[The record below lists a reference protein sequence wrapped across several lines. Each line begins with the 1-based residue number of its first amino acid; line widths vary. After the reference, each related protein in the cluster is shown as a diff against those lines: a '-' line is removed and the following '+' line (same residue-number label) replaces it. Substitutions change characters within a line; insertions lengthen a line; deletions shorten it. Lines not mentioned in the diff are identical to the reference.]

1 MVHFSILTFGKVA
14 LVYEPRNHV
23 AVLQII
29 VVVWTIYVG
38 WYDTGKHTVMLLVV
52 CPGGGDIR
60 RIYKPQTGLE
70 PEKKRCVCKNVSNLQ
85 DIYFSRCFL
94 ALV

>member
-29 VVVWTIYVG
+29 VVMRTKYVG

-52 CPGGGDIR
+52 RPGGGDKEGYINL
-60 RIYKPQTGLE
+60 KLALSL
-70 PEKKRCVCKNVSNLQ
+70 KRKNV
-85 DIYFSRCFL
+85 FSRI
-94 ALV
+94 